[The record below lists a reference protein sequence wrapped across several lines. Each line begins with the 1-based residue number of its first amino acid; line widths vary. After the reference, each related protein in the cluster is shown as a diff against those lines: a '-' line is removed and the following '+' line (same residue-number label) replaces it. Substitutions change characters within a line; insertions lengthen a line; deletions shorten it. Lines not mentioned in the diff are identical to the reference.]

1 MADPT
6 QTNDQT
12 DNVVPNND
20 ASAAPV
26 DTSSATSSED
36 IADKVAPKGTA
47 YHSAVSNGAIAPTIV
62 EPGSIYN
69 GIRVPSGAKSVAG
82 GNWLN
87 PAGQIMADEPI
98 NPDGSVNKHSSAYTS
113 ELQQSML
120 DAGVNPIIIDKMMKP
135 IWDGAKATQDMIN
148 TNSDKFLA
156 QIKANQDIK
165 ANQQAIQSNQAALN
179 KTYQDGIAEA
189 FASGGPTAAKQ
200 VLGQYISMIDST
212 DSTGKLVKQYFPQ
225 MDGTPQG
232 LDSTIKTA
240 VSQGAAAA
248 QQTQATLEATRTG
261 KTATA
266 QGTSTSQI
274 TNETQLNG
282 AYTEENSNYNT
293 ISQNNEKLLQAKKY
307 IDNAISK
314 GGKGGGLANRWQ
326 DFLNEFGVGTPEYA
340 TVQSVLA
347 ANAPPQI
354 RQAIGAG
361 NRMGQ
366 TEFTNMASKLS
377 DGSMPLQTLSTIL
390 GNSVNYNSQQAQISD
405 NKLHSYEFIAK
416 QHGIQLAP
424 RTNAPAATAIAPGDD
439 GSDSGKIFKMI
450 APSGHIVSIPES
462 KVKEAL
468 QRGAKMVPNQ

>member
-20 ASAAPV
+20 TSAAPV

-248 QQTQATLEATRTG
+248 KQGQATLAATN
-261 KTATA
+261 
-266 QGTSTSQI
+266 QGVITSQI
-274 TNETQLNG
+274 NNAKELADAYVTENGNFNNLNQTQQTLGQAKDYITQLIKDG
-282 AYTEENSNYNT
+282 E
-293 ISQNNEKLLQAKKY
+293 
-307 IDNAISK
+307 K
-314 GGKGGGLANRWQ
+314 GGKVFNSFQDLKNVYGGNSPKWA
-326 DFLNEFGVGTPEYA
+326 A
-340 TVQSVLA
+340 AQSAIAILQSQSLRA
-347 ANAPPQI
+347 
-354 RQAIGAG
+354 AIGSG
-361 NRMGQ
+361 NRM
-366 TEFTNMASKLS
+366 TNADVDTWGKALASGDL
-377 DGSMPLQTLSTIL
+377 PLRTLQQQL
-390 GNSVNYNSQQAQISD
+390 GNAQAYLGQQQQIS
-405 NKLHSYEFIAK
+405 KSKQGAYQGIAQK
-416 QHGIQLAP
+416 ANITLPEAVQ
-424 RTNAPAATAIAPGDD
+424 PAQNVPFPTENPKTPKKSLQSQNTPVGNSIVIRGT
-439 GSDSGKIFKMI
+439 KYFKMKDG
-450 APSGHIVSIPES
+450 PDNVQSNWS
-462 KVKEAL
+462 KAE
-468 QRGAKMVPNQ
+468 